1 MPPHE
6 ERSTGEEENTGCSV
20 PDVPADLDQLRALG
34 ISAVDVFEALGLA
47 VAVLDEGGVIVA
59 ANVAWRDLPGDDG
72 VGARLL
78 DQHRADGDL
87 DLVLAEGLERVLAAR
102 SPRFDIEYHAD
113 GRWYLFV
120 ATQVAGNGGA
130 VVGVVDVTAQHDV
143 REILDDTAHR
153 DSLTGLPNRRAIR
166 STLDSAIKRGQR
178 DGSAV
183 AVVFLDL
190 NGFKAVNDGLG
201 HEAGDEV
208 LAAVGRRLAGTIR
221 RDDVLGRWGGDEFLV
236 VVSSDEGR
244 AVPALAARLHD
255 ALSQPVAIRGRRT
268 VELGMAIGAAEV
280 RPGDSV
286 DEVISRADDAM
297 FEAKRSGQRL
307 VLAPPPPEE
316 GPG

>member
-1 MPPHE
+1 MCKDV
-6 ERSTGEEENTGCSV
+6 NAGCSV
-20 PDVPADLDQLRALG
+20 DDVPADLDQLRALG
-34 ISAVDVFEALGLA
+34 INAVDVFEALGFA
-47 VAVLDEGGVIVA
+47 VALLDEGGVIVA
-59 ANVAWRDLPGDDG
+59 ANVAWRALPGDAG

-102 SPRFDIEYHAD
+102 TSRFDIEYQAD

-120 ATQVAGNGGA
+120 ASQVAGSGGA

-166 STLDSAIKRGQR
+166 TTLDGAIRSGQR
-178 DGSAV
+178 DGTRV

-221 RDDVLGRWGGDEFLV
+221 RDDVLGRWGGDEFVV
-236 VVSSDEGR
+236 VVSSEEEH

-255 ALSQPVAIRGRRT
+255 ALAQPVAIRGRRT
-268 VELGMAIGAAEV
+268 VELGLAIGAAEV
-280 RPGDSV
+280 RKGEGV
-286 DEVISRADDAM
+286 DEVISRADEAM
-297 FEAKRSGQRL
+297 FEAKRTGRDL
-307 VLAPPPPEE
+307 VLAPPPPGEA
-316 GPG
+316 PG